1 MSYPARIF
9 STLSTLLVVL
19 LSAAVFAAEPIKQE
33 VMMPMRDGVKLA
45 TNVYLPAGDGPWPVV
60 LTRTPYNK
68 DGADLSAKIYNE
80 RGYALVSQDVRGR
93 YASEGIDLPFEV
105 DMPDGYDTVEW
116 IAQQPWSNGKTGI
129 FGTSAPGIT
138 SNLAA
143 AAAPPHLIAAYIT
156 VAPDSLFYRSR
167 FVGGVFKESHS
178 GGWLR
183 GQGISE
189 ERIAAYKA
197 RAVLDQGWID
207 SDFLFHR
214 QNVEIPVYN
223 VGGWH
228 DIYAEGSLYNYLYL
242 QNEGNPKARGKQKLS
257 MGAFGHGALQ
267 GDLIYPGGGL
277 INGDIQQQLRWW
289 DYWLKD
295 QDNGIMDEP
304 AVSYYM
310 MASARKAN
318 PSPLNR
324 VIQADHWP
332 PQHELTRFYLQ
343 PGGNISTTMPTADSA
358 SSTYKFDPANPVPT
372 VGGQNLG
379 RDVGPK
385 DQREI
390 GERQD
395 YLRFETPILN
405 EDLVIAGHVDME
417 LFVSTDAMDTD
428 FVVKLVDI
436 YPDGYEALILDYP
449 IRMRFRDGQTKDDV
463 KMATPGKVEKLKINM
478 WSTAQTFEKGHRLG
492 VQVTSSNYPRFAV
505 NPNNGA
511 ALDDF
516 TTPANIAENTIY
528 FDAQRPSAIVLPVVT
543 EKLD

>member
-1 MSYPARIF
+1 MGYPARLHCYF
-9 STLSTLLVVL
+9 LALVV
-19 LSAAVFAAEPIKQE
+19 AVLTATATGQEPSKQE
-33 VMMPMRDGVKLA
+33 VMMPMRDGIKLA
-45 TNVYLPAGDGPWPVV
+45 TNIYLPQGEGPWPVV

-68 DGADLSAKIYNE
+68 DGADQSAMLYND

-93 YASEGIDLPFEV
+93 YESEGLDQPFEV

-116 IAQQPWSNGKTGI
+116 LAAQPWSNGKTGI

-143 AAAPPHLIAAYIT
+143 ASAPPHLTAAYIT

-197 RAVLDQGWID
+197 RAVLDQGWLD

-228 DIYAEGSLYNYLYL
+228 DIYAEGSLFNFLYL
-242 QNEGNPKARGKQKLS
+242 QTEGHANARGKQKLA

-267 GDLIYPGGGL
+267 GDLVYPNGGF
-277 INGDIQQQLRWW
+277 ITGDIDEQLRWW
-289 DYWLKD
+289 DFWLKGE
-295 QDNGIMDEP
+295 DNGIMDEP

-324 VIQADHWP
+324 VVQADHWP

-343 PGGNISTTMPTADSA
+343 PGGMISANAPAADSA
-358 SSTYKFDPANPVPT
+358 SLSFKFDPANPVPT

-390 GERQD
+390 DERQD
-395 YLRFETPILN
+395 YLRFQTPILT

-417 LFVSTDAMDTD
+417 LFVTTDAQDTD

-449 IRMRFRDGQTKDDV
+449 IRMRFRHGQNQEDV
-463 KMATPGKVEKLKINM
+463 KMATPGAIEKLNINM

-492 VQVTSSNYPRFAV
+492 VHVTSSNYPRFAV

-511 ALDDF
+511 DLDDL
-516 TTPANIAENTIY
+516 TTPANIAENTVF

-543 EKLD
+543 QTLD